1 MVKDKIVKDKV
12 VNKKWYVVHTK
23 TGYEDRVKAS
33 LLNKIEVDGKK
44 SLFSQVL
51 IPTES
56 VAEIKAGEKKI
67 SQRKFFPGYVFIEM
81 ELNDKTWSLVKDTSG
96 VTNFV
101 GSKTSPVSLSEE
113 EVKNL
118 LKKTK
123 ERKEKPAPKVI
134 FSVGESVKIADG
146 PFANFNGT
154 VEEVSPD
161 KGKMKVMVTIFGR
174 STPVEFEYWQVE
186 KL

>member
-1 MVKDKIVKDKV
+1 MV
-12 VNKKWYVVHTK
+12 KKWYVVHTK
-23 TGYEDRVKAS
+23 TGYEDKVKAI
-33 LLNKIEVDGKK
+33 LLNKIKTNGEGD
-44 SLFSQVL
+44 LFSHVL

-56 VAEIKAGEKKI
+56 VAEIKAGERKI
-67 SQRKFFPGYVFIEM
+67 SQRKFFPGYVFIRM
-81 ELNDKTWSLVKDTSG
+81 ELNDKTWSLVKNTPW

-118 LKKTK
+118 LKKTN
-123 ERKEKPAPKVI
+123 ERKEKPMPKVM
-134 FSVGESVKIADG
+134 FSAGESVRVADG

-154 VEEVSPD
+154 VEEINPD
-161 KGKMKVMVTIFGR
+161 KGKLKVMVTIFGR
-174 STPVEFEYWQVE
+174 ATPVEFEYWQVE

>member
-1 MVKDKIVKDKV
+1 MV
-12 VNKKWYVVHTK
+12 KKWYVVHTK
-23 TGYEDRVKAS
+23 TGYEDRVKDI
-33 LLNKIEVDGKK
+33 LLKKIEVDGKDNF
-44 SLFSQVL
+44 FSQVL

-67 SQRKFFPGYVFIEM
+67 SQRKFFPGYVFIRM
-81 ELNDKTWSLVKDTSG
+81 ELNDKTWYLVKNTPG

-123 ERKEKPAPKVI
+123 ERKEKPMPKVI
-134 FSVGESVKIADG
+134 FSAGESVRVADG

-154 VEEVSPD
+154 VEEIAPD
-161 KGKMKVMVTIFGR
+161 KGKLRVMVTIFGR